1 MFPVKKVLV
10 LFLCLV
16 NVVKLPHSPI
26 LSGVCL
32 IFWCPD
38 PGTSL
43 TVMGEEADLEKLEKA
58 RKAARGWATRA
69 SKALTALLSDPG
81 SVECEAVKDAIE
93 QLHKRVDKL
102 DNIQS
107 ELELL
112 TATDALDNEIS
123 QAEQFRES
131 VRKPIIQANKLLSEL
146 SINPNASTLSVDAA
160 SEVCKVKLPI
170 LEIPKFSGDLTKWTT
185 FWESFEALVHK
196 SGLPT
201 INKFTYLQS
210 LLEGEARSVIQGL
223 ALTAANYEVAIEL
236 LQERFGKKERIVFA
250 HIQALLNVTIVPEK
264 GRRERS
270 ETFKE
275 ISNSKPQVLSERRV
289 KVPSASALQ
298 TSSTPTRSSVPTCG
312 FCAKKHPSER
322 CWEVSSLSPH
332 DRHHKIKEAKMCFKC
347 LSKSH
352 FASSCS
358 AKCSKCKGDHHR
370 LCCFKINENL
380 NQSQVNPSQEKN
392 SEGTQ
397 GNTNVVGVSIEVQ
410 STANS
415 AILQTARVDAF
426 GKHCIVRA
434 NILFD
439 TGSDRTYVSSSLV
452 KKLKPEWVVKEPV
465 NYIAFGQGK
474 TSGNQLHNVYNV
486 HLRSS
491 SGT

>member
-1 MFPVKKVLV
+1 
-10 LFLCLV
+10 
-16 NVVKLPHSPI
+16 
-26 LSGVCL
+26 
-32 IFWCPD
+32 
-38 PGTSL
+38 
-43 TVMGEEADLEKLEKA
+43 MGEEADLEKLEKA

-112 TATDALDNEIS
+112 TATDALDTEIA

-131 VRKPIIQANKLLSEL
+131 VRKPIIQANKLLSKL
-146 SINPNASTLSVDAA
+146 SMNPNASTLSVDPA
-160 SEVCKVKLPI
+160 SEVCKVKLPK

-185 FWESFEALVHK
+185 FWESFEALVHN
-196 SGLPT
+196 SSLPT

-236 LQERFGKKERIVFA
+236 LEERFGKKERIVFA

-264 GRRERS
+264 GTKTASLWKLQDELLSHIRSLESLGVKGDKYGLFLTPVILSRLPNDIRMEWSRDGEGHESDLDFLLKFLKGEIGRHERS

-298 TSSTPTRSSVPTCG
+298 TSSIPTRSSVPTCG

-358 AKCSKCKGDHHR
+358 AKCSKCSKG
-370 LCCFKINENL
+370 
-380 NQSQVNPSQEKN
+380 
-392 SEGTQ
+392 
-397 GNTNVVGVSIEVQ
+397 
-410 STANS
+410 
-415 AILQTARVDAF
+415 
-426 GKHCIVRA
+426 
-434 NILFD
+434 
-439 TGSDRTYVSSSLV
+439 
-452 KKLKPEWVVKEPV
+452 
-465 NYIAFGQGK
+465 
-474 TSGNQLHNVYNV
+474 
-486 HLRSS
+486 RSP
-491 SGT
+491 